1 MAGDAERSLHAPTT
15 GCRWRA
21 IRATRSRQPRGRPP
35 ISRCQTAQP
44 QLPDMRGRRRRPFE
58 QPPFVRAAHGHRGL
72 TFSFAAAPTEGLRSA
87 DKAHSTQMV
96 APARRDS
103 HVREAWAHLA
113 RVRAP
118 LGAPHGGFWRR
129 PALHLRRC
137 RRIRRA
143 CCARPGVVPGERG
156 PKPPEPAISAA
167 VQDATPAPSSGSSPE
182 TPLVE
187 QDGRLIGHI
196 RFVVNRYLRIVFEK
210 YRRVGSRMIGATGV
224 RPHQVSRYRA
234 ARCASQTRRGARPR
248 RSAGGGS

>member
-1 MAGDAERSLHAPTT
+1 
-15 GCRWRA
+15 
-21 IRATRSRQPRGRPP
+21 
-35 ISRCQTAQP
+35 
-44 QLPDMRGRRRRPFE
+44 MRGRRRRPFE

-72 TFSFAAAPTEGLRSA
+72 TFPLPPPPTEGLRSA
-87 DKAHSTQMV
+87 DKAHSTSMV

-187 QDGRLIGHI
+187 QDGRIIDHLHH
-196 RFVVNRYLRIVFEK
+196 VVNNYLRLVTE
-210 YRRVGSRMIGATGV
+210 RPLAVSDSPCGSRTPQFQKGRDLREFSP
-224 RPHQVSRYRA
+224 RPLCSPPNELA
-234 ARCASQTRRGARPR
+234 APTMMTPNTIHP
-248 RSAGGGS
+248 

>member
-1 MAGDAERSLHAPTT
+1 MPLLNNTSRFRGAWAP
-15 GCRWRA
+15 RFD
-21 IRATRSRQPRGRPP
+21 P
-35 ISRCQTAQP
+35 
-44 QLPDMRGRRRRPFE
+44 
-58 QPPFVRAAHGHRGL
+58 
-72 TFSFAAAPTEGLRSA
+72 FAAAPTEGLRSA
-87 DKAHSTQMV
+87 DKAHSTSMV

-118 LGAPHGGFWRR
+118 LGAPHGDFWRR

-143 CCARPGVVPGERG
+143 WCARPGVAPGERG

-187 QDGRLIGHI
+187 QDGRVIGDLH
-196 RFVVNRYLRIVFEK
+196 FVVNIYIRIVVEK
-210 YRRVGSRMIGATGV
+210 IS
-224 RPHQVSRYRA
+224 A
-234 ARCASQTRRGARPR
+234 ARGARSRAAHELPNFKKAPIYENFPHA
-248 RSAGGGS
+248 RSVAHQMTLPPPTKTTPNTIHP

>member
-1 MAGDAERSLHAPTT
+1 MARDAQRCPHAPTT
-15 GCRWRA
+15 GCRWRHPGNEEPPA
-21 IRATRSRQPRGRPP
+21 ERAGLQFHDVKQPNLKCRICAGAGYAPLNNTSRFRGAWAPRFDP
-35 ISRCQTAQP
+35 
-44 QLPDMRGRRRRPFE
+44 
-58 QPPFVRAAHGHRGL
+58 
-72 TFSFAAAPTEGLRSA
+72 FAAAPNRGAAERRQGAL
-87 DKAHSTQMV
+87 DFKV

-118 LGAPHGGFWRR
+118 LGAPHGDFWPR

-143 CCARPGVVPGERG
+143 WCARPGVVPGERG

-187 QDGRLIGHI
+187 RDG
-196 RFVVNRYLRIVFEK
+196 
-210 YRRVGSRMIGATGV
+210 
-224 RPHQVSRYRA
+224 
-234 ARCASQTRRGARPR
+234 
-248 RSAGGGS
+248 